1 MATRRRREPTPTL
14 STLIGDE
21 HRAVLS
27 TLLEAH
33 PELRPEAE
41 HAARNL
47 LESATSEAIADDIR
61 WAVGAIPLEDLAA
74 RSGRVRGRGYV
85 HENEAAWELVSQAIE
100 PFLIDLRR
108 RASLGFTDAAIAIAT
123 GIVVGLYDARDPA
136 DGTVLNYAG
145 PDALVELA
153 TEVLVE
159 AANLGVHLPADAG
172 DRWPDWSTLG

>member
-41 HAARNL
+41 HAARDL
-47 LESATSEAIADDIR
+47 LESATSDAVADEVSR
-61 WAVGAIPLEDLAA
+61 AVEAIPLEDLAA
-74 RSGRVRGRGYV
+74 RSGRVPGRGYV
-85 HENEAAWELVSQAIE
+85 HENEAAWELVSQAVG

-108 RASLGFTDAAIAIAT
+108 RARLGLTEATTAITT
-123 GIVVGLYDARDPA
+123 GIVAGLYDARDPA

-145 PDALVELA
+145 PDAPVELA
-153 TEVLVE
+153 TEVLAE

-172 DRWPDWSTLG
+172 DRWPGWSALG

>member
-14 STLIGDE
+14 STLVGDE

-27 TLLEAH
+27 TLLDAH

-41 HAARNL
+41 QAARDL
-47 LESATSEAIADDIR
+47 LESATSEAVADETR
-61 WAVGAIPLEDLAA
+61 GAVEAIPLDDLAA
-74 RSGRVRGRGYV
+74 RSGRLPGRGYV
-85 HENEAAWELVSQAIE
+85 HENEAAWELVSQAVE

-108 RASLGFTDAAIAIAT
+108 RARLGLTEAAIAMTI
-123 GIVVGLYDARDPA
+123 GIVAGLYDARDPA
-136 DGTVLNYAG
+136 DGTVANYAG
-145 PDALVELA
+145 PDAPVELA

-159 AANLGVHLPADAG
+159 AANLGLHLPADAG